1 MKLIVRTYKLQ
12 LKHPFTI
19 SRGTRT
25 MIPSIIVELQE
36 NGFSGFGEATENPF
50 YHTTVEQFE
59 KELIQKREIIEIVTS
74 KTPEEYWGY
83 LFPHF
88 KDNMFLLC
96 ALDEAYTD
104 LYTRKKGLKL
114 YEYWNLE
121 LKNLPLS
128 NYTIGIDTIENMVA
142 KMKEIL
148 WPIYKIKLGTKNDLE
163 IVAELRK
170 HTDAIFRIDANCGW
184 TVNETI
190 KNAIELQ
197 KLGVEFIE
205 QPLAPTNWKGAKIV
219 FDNSYLPIIADESCL
234 VESDIEKCYN
244 HFHGINI
251 KLMKCGGLTPAKRM
265 ISKAK
270 SLGLKTMMGCMTES
284 SIGISA
290 ITHLAPM
297 LDYVDMDGAL
307 LLKNDVA
314 SGVKIE
320 NGTILYSNTKG
331 IGAELLLSK

>member
-1 MKLIVRTYKLQ
+1 MKLTIRTYKLQ

-25 MIPSIIVELQE
+25 EIPSIIVELQE

-50 YHTTVEQFE
+50 YKTTVEEFE
-59 KELIQKREIIEIVTS
+59 KELIQKREIIEISTTR
-74 KTPEEYWGY
+74 TPEEYWEY

-88 KDNMFLLC
+88 KNNMFLLC
-96 ALDEAYTD
+96 ALDEAFTD
-104 LYTRKKGLKL
+104 LYTRKKGVKL
-114 YEYWNLE
+114 YEYWNFE
-121 LKNLPLS
+121 LKNIPQS
-128 NYTIGIDTIENMVA
+128 NYTIGIDSIENMVL
-142 KMKEIL
+142 KMKEVP

-163 IVAELRK
+163 IVTELRK
-170 HTDAIFRIDANCGW
+170 HTDAVFRIDANCGW

-190 KNAIELQ
+190 KNSIELQ

-219 FDNSYLPIIADESCL
+219 FNNSYLPIIADESCL
-234 VESDIEKCYN
+234 VESDVEKCCN

-270 SLGLKTMMGCMTES
+270 SLGLKTMVGCMTES
-284 SIGISA
+284 SVGISA
-290 ITHLAPM
+290 IAHLTPM

-307 LLKNDVA
+307 LLKNDMA
-314 SGVKIE
+314 SGVKLDNGNIIFSIK
-320 NGTILYSNTKG
+320 NGTGVFLN
-331 IGAELLLSK
+331 E